1 MKKLNIVFMGT
12 PKFCIPVLDMLCN
25 QHNVIAV
32 FTQIDKP
39 SGRKNEIIFSPVKK
53 YAIENKI
60 KVFQPLKLKEE
71 TNLLFDLKPDL
82 IITCAYG
89 QILPEEVLEFPKYGC
104 INVHASILPKLRGG
118 DPIHKAIIDG
128 YKETG
133 ITIMY
138 MDKNMDTGDI
148 INIEKINIEESDTY
162 DTLHDKL
169 SLLAPLLLKT
179 TLDSIL
185 SNKQERTKQKDTDA
199 TYAYIVKKEE
209 EKIDFN
215 KTTNEIYNQ
224 IRGLCSIPGAYTTL
238 DNKIIKV
245 FSSIKSHNDSNKKP
259 GTIISIF
266 KDSIGV
272 KTKDGEILLTE
283 IQIEG
288 KKRTYVKDYLNG
300 IDSKKL
306 IGKEFK

>member
-1 MKKLNIVFMGT
+1 MEKLNIIFMGT
-12 PKFCIPVLDMLCN
+12 PKFSVPVLKMLIEN
-25 QHNVIAV
+25 YNVIGV

-39 SGRKNEIIFSPVKK
+39 SGRKNEIIFSPIKQL
-53 YAIENKI
+53 ALDNNI

-71 TNLLFDLKPDL
+71 TELVFDLKPDI

-89 QILPEEVLEFPKYGC
+89 QILPEEVINYPKYGC
-104 INVHASILPKLRGG
+104 INVHASLLPKLRGG
-118 DPIHKAIIDG
+118 DPIHKAIIYG
-128 YKETG
+128 YKQTG

-148 INIEKINIEESDTY
+148 INTQEIDIEEIDTY

-169 SLLAPLLLKT
+169 SLAAPILLQN
-179 TLDSIL
+179 TLEEII
-185 SNKQERTKQKDTDA
+185 SNKHIRIKQNDNEA

-215 KTTNEIYNQ
+215 KSTKDVYNQ
-224 IRGLCSIPGAYTTL
+224 IRGLSSVPGAYTTL

-245 FSSIKSHNDSNKKP
+245 YSAKKDHNDSNKKP
-259 GTIISIF
+259 GTIININ

-272 KTKDGEILLTE
+272 KTLDGEILLTE
-283 IQIEG
+283 IQMEG
-288 KKRTYVKDYLNG
+288 KKRTLVKDYLNG

-306 IGKEFK
+306 LGRELK

>member
-1 MKKLNIVFMGT
+1 MERLNIIFMGT
-12 PKFCIPVLDMLCN
+12 PKFCIPVLEMLIKSY
-25 QHNVIAV
+25 NVIGV

-39 SGRKNEIIFSPVKK
+39 SGRENKIVFSPVKQL
-53 YAIENKI
+53 AIDNNI
-60 KVFQPLKLKEE
+60 KVFQPLKLKAE
-71 TNLLFDLKPDL
+71 TNLIFDLKPDM

-89 QILPEEVLEFPKYGC
+89 QILPEEVINYPKYGC
-104 INVHASILPKLRGG
+104 INVHASVLPKLRGG

-128 YKETG
+128 YTETG

-148 INIEKINIEESDTY
+148 ISIQKINIEEIDTY

-169 SLLAPLLLKT
+169 SLLAPTLLQN
-179 TLDSIL
+179 TLEDIIL
-185 SNKQERTKQKDTDA
+185 NKQSRVKQNDSDA

-215 KTTNEIYNQ
+215 KSTKDVYNQ
-224 IRGLCSIPGAYTTL
+224 IRGLSSVPGAYTTL

-245 FSSIKSHNDSNKKP
+245 YSAKKSNNDSNKKP
-259 GTIISIF
+259 GTIISIN
-266 KDSIGV
+266 KDSISV
-272 KTKDGEILLTE
+272 KTLDGEILLVE
-283 IQIEG
+283 IQVEG
-288 KKRTYVKDYLNG
+288 KKRTLVKDYLNG

-306 IGKEFK
+306 IGKEFI